1 MYIPVLYDNNDAHI
15 PIVNSH
21 IISEGS
27 GAIVRI
33 VSLGMRIAI
42 TTQVR
47 ILSRS
52 FANTKGKR
60 IMTTYSMADQ
70 QARFAKAKKENNER
84 YLNIDS
90 VYDPSFLKGKR
101 VAVTGANRG
110 LGLELAK
117 AVVAA
122 GSELVGIVRSTSD
135 ELKALNP
142 KDLVTGVDVTDNNC
156 GAKVVEGIK
165 GGPIDI
171 VCL

>member
-1 MYIPVLYDNNDAHI
+1 
-15 PIVNSH
+15 
-21 IISEGS
+21 
-27 GAIVRI
+27 
-33 VSLGMRIAI
+33 
-42 TTQVR
+42 
-47 ILSRS
+47 
-52 FANTKGKR
+52 
-60 IMTTYSMADQ
+60 MTTYSMADQ